1 MATTRGSAVGTGPA
15 GARLNASEWVDYLE
29 TVLLV
34 CCGMPTRVQVLDGAA
49 RERCGT
55 RSAGMPLRELRL
67 DEEQDL
73 LEVALG
79 GSRGGGPALRCYL
92 HAPHAI
98 IAREGSA
105 FHSMVV
111 VGDGGASTLIEIL
124 GEPS

>member
-1 MATTRGSAVGTGPA
+1 MAMARGSAVGTGPA
-15 GARLNASEWVDYLE
+15 GARVAAAEWAGYLE
-29 TVLLV
+29 TVSLV
-34 CCGMPTRVQVLDGAA
+34 CCGMPTRVRALDAAAGEPCGA
-49 RERCGT
+49 

-98 IAREGSA
+98 IARAGSA

-124 GEPS
+124 AAPS